1 MTQTSKF
8 ISRQTVVVRI
18 LTRNVFQQKA
28 PKEWIL
34 FYMVHARIATDIHK
48 IAHINYTIITGSASI
63 RGIGAKKIHIFD
75 CG

>member
-1 MTQTSKF
+1 MDF
-8 ISRQTVVVRI
+8 I
-18 LTRNVFQQKA
+18 L
-28 PKEWIL
+28 
-34 FYMVHARIATDIHK
+34 YGGYHARIATDIHK

>member
-34 FYMVHARIATDIHK
+34 FYMVHARIAQ
-48 IAHINYTIITGSASI
+48 INYTIITGSASI